1 VSLLVGLISAASAST
16 AWVPPHALRPRF
28 RHFRWPDPAMHA
40 MNARM
45 GFGLRGHGELVLQT
59 AHARSPCAI
68 ANRPRMRG
76 MHHIQGLRTTVGQ
89 LQAQGGDY
97 GVIDE
102 DKLRVDVSFAEGATE
117 DEALLATVLQDALAM
132 LNSVG

>member
-1 VSLLVGLISAASAST
+1 MWGT
-16 AWVPPHALRPRF
+16 
-28 RHFRWPDPAMHA
+28 
-40 MNARM
+40 
-45 GFGLRGHGELVLQT
+45 
-59 AHARSPCAI
+59 
-68 ANRPRMRG
+68 
-76 MHHIQGLRTTVGQ
+76 HHIQGLRTTVVQ

-102 DKLRVDVSFAEGATE
+102 DKLRVDVSFAEGSME